1 MRAQPAA
8 VMANVALAAMARRA
22 VCVVLIA
29 TIPATVRSFVSLLTV
44 ARDLQRRK
52 ARERSGRFVAEGVR
66 TVEELLRSALAV
78 DGLLVSESAVQ
89 QPRVVTLL
97 GDARTRGIAIT
108 TVSEREFES
117 AAGTD
122 APQGVVAIA
131 TSPVWSLQS
140 LPAGPLRLLV
150 LDALQDPGNV
160 GTILRTAAAF
170 DVSATIALPG
180 TVDLWNAKVVRS
192 AMGSHFVH
200 PTLTSTAD
208 ALAPFLQERGIAL
221 WGADAAG
228 IPIPELRVPTQWA
241 LAVGNEG
248 AGLSP
253 ATQPMVTTT
262 VALPISPA
270 VESLNVAV
278 ATGILLFALR

>member
-1 MRAQPAA
+1 M
-8 VMANVALAAMARRA
+8 
-22 VCVVLIA
+22 
-29 TIPATVRSFVSLLTV
+29 SLLTV

-66 TVEELLRSALAV
+66 TIEELLRSRLAI
-78 DGLLVSESAVQ
+78 DGILAAD
-89 QPRVVTLL
+89 
-97 GDARTRGIAIT
+97 DARSVPRTADLLDRAAEAGVPIT
-108 TVSEREFES
+108 AVSEREFSS

-122 APQGVVAIA
+122 APQGVLAVAV
-131 TSPVWSLQS
+131 TPVWTLES
-140 LPAGPLRLLV
+140 LPSSGHRLLV
-150 LDALQDPGNV
+150 LDAVQDPGNV

-170 DVSATIALPG
+170 EATATIALPG

-200 PTLTSTAD
+200 PTVACTVD
-208 ALAPFLQERGIAL
+208 ALAPFLAERGIPF

-228 IPIPELRVPTQWA
+228 TPLPEVEIPSEWA

-253 ATQPMVTTT
+253 AVQSFVTGT
-262 VALPISPA
+262 VALPISAA

-278 ATGILLFALR
+278 AAGILLFAFR

>member
-1 MRAQPAA
+1 M
-8 VMANVALAAMARRA
+8 
-22 VCVVLIA
+22 
-29 TIPATVRSFVSLLTV
+29 SLLSV

-66 TVEELLRSALAV
+66 TVEELLRSALV
-78 DGLLVSESAVQ
+78 IDGILVAEEVVA
-89 QPRVVTLL
+89 QPRVAALL
-97 GDARTRGIAIT
+97 TAADARGVMVLPVT
-108 TVSEREFES
+108 EKEFDS
-117 AAGTD
+117 AAGTE
-122 APQGVVAIA
+122 APQGVLAVAS
-131 TSPVWSLQS
+131 SPVWSLDA

-200 PTLTSTAD
+200 PTITSTAD
-208 ALAPFLQERGIAL
+208 ALAPFLRERGIPL

-228 IPIPELRVPTQWA
+228 MPIPEVTVPPQWA

-253 ATQPMVTTT
+253 ATQPLVAMT
-262 VALPISPA
+262 VALPISAA

>member
-1 MRAQPAA
+1 
-8 VMANVALAAMARRA
+8 
-22 VCVVLIA
+22 
-29 TIPATVRSFVSLLTV
+29 LLTV

-66 TVEELLRSALAV
+66 TVEELLRSALPI
-78 DGLLVSESAVQ
+78 DGVLVSDEVVT
-89 QPRVVTLL
+89 QPRISALL
-97 GDARTRGIAIT
+97 TSAGRRGVAIVP
-108 TVSEREFES
+108 VSAKEFDS
-117 AAGTD
+117 AAGTE
-122 APQGVVAIA
+122 APQGVLAVAM
-131 TSPVWSLQS
+131 SPEWTLDA
-140 LPAGPLRLLV
+140 LPPGPLRLLV

-200 PTLTSTAD
+200 PTITSTAD
-208 ALAPFLQERGIAL
+208 ALAPFLRERGIPL

-228 IPIPELRVPTQWA
+228 TPIPEVVVPPQWA

-253 ATQPMVTTT
+253 ATQPMVAQT
-262 VALPISPA
+262 VALPIAEA

>member
-1 MRAQPAA
+1 
-8 VMANVALAAMARRA
+8 
-22 VCVVLIA
+22 
-29 TIPATVRSFVSLLTV
+29 VSLLTV

-52 ARERSGRFVAEGVR
+52 ARERSGRFVAEGIR
-66 TVEELLRSALAV
+66 TVEELLRSALGI
-78 DGLLVSESAVQ
+78 DGLLIAKEVVA
-89 QPRVVTLL
+89 QPRVAALL
-97 GDARTRGIAIT
+97 TVAETRGVPVLPVT
-108 TVSEREFES
+108 EKEFES

-122 APQGVVAIA
+122 APQGVLAVAS
-131 TSPVWSLQS
+131 SPTWSFAS
-140 LPAGPLRLLV
+140 LPTGPLRLLI

-200 PTLTSTAD
+200 PTITSTAD
-208 ALAPFLQERGIAL
+208 ALAPFLRERGIPL

-228 IPIPELRVPTQWA
+228 TPIPEVTVPPQWA

-253 ATQPMVTTT
+253 ATQPLVAMT
-262 VALPISPA
+262 VALPISAA

>member
-1 MRAQPAA
+1 MAVAA
-8 VMANVALAAMARRA
+8 KARCA
-22 VCVVLIA
+22 VRVVLIA
-29 TIPATVRSFVSLLTV
+29 TIPATERTFVSLLTV

-66 TVEELLRSALAV
+66 TVEELLRSTLLV

-89 QPRVVTLL
+89 QPRVAALL
-97 GDARTRGIAIT
+97 RDAQRRDIAVI
-108 TVSEREFES
+108 TVSEREFDT

-122 APQGVVAIA
+122 APQGILAIA
-131 TSPVWSLQS
+131 STPVWSLQS

-170 DVSATIALPG
+170 EVTATIALPG

-208 ALAPFLQERGIAL
+208 VLTTFLRERGMAL

-228 IPIPELRVPTQWA
+228 IPLPELQVPTQWA

-253 ATQPMVTTT
+253 ATQPMITTS

-278 ATGILLFALR
+278 ATGIILFALR

>member
-1 MRAQPAA
+1 M
-8 VMANVALAAMARRA
+8 
-22 VCVVLIA
+22 
-29 TIPATVRSFVSLLTV
+29 SLLTV

-66 TVEELLRSALAV
+66 TVEELLDSALAIEGV
-78 DGLLVSESAVQ
+78 LASGTAADTPRGAALLDRAH
-89 QPRVVTLL
+89 
-97 GDARTRGIAIT
+97 DAG
-108 TVSEREFES
+108 VPVLMVNEREFAS

-122 APQGVVAIA
+122 APQGVLAVA
-131 TSPVWSLQS
+131 TVPNFSLS
-140 LPAGPLRLLV
+140 AFPAGGVRLLV

-170 DVSATIALPG
+170 DVTATIALPG

-200 PTLTSTAD
+200 PTLSCTTD
-208 ALAPFLQERGIAL
+208 ALAPFLAERGIPL

-228 IPIPELRVPTQWA
+228 TPIAEVRVPAQWA

-253 ATQPMVTTT
+253 ATQSLVAGT
-262 VALPISPA
+262 VALPISAA

>member
-1 MRAQPAA
+1 M
-8 VMANVALAAMARRA
+8 
-22 VCVVLIA
+22 
-29 TIPATVRSFVSLLTV
+29 SLLTV

-66 TVEELLRSALAV
+66 TVEELLDSALAIEGV
-78 DGLLVSESAVQ
+78 LASGTAADTPRGAALLDRAH
-89 QPRVVTLL
+89 
-97 GDARTRGIAIT
+97 DAG
-108 TVSEREFES
+108 VPVLMVNEREFAS

-122 APQGVVAIA
+122 APQGVLAVA
-131 TSPVWSLQS
+131 TVPHFSLS
-140 LPAGPLRLLV
+140 SFPAGGVRLLV

-170 DVSATIALPG
+170 DVTATIALPG

-200 PTLTSTAD
+200 PTLSCTTD
-208 ALAPFLQERGIAL
+208 ALAPFLAERGIPL

-228 IPIPELRVPTQWA
+228 IPIAEVRVPAQWA

-253 ATQPMVTTT
+253 ATQSLVAGT
-262 VALPISPA
+262 VALPISAA

>member
-1 MRAQPAA
+1 M
-8 VMANVALAAMARRA
+8 
-22 VCVVLIA
+22 
-29 TIPATVRSFVSLLTV
+29 SLLSA

-66 TVEELLRSALAV
+66 TVEELLRTELAV
-78 DGLLVSESAVQ
+78 EGILVADEALQ
-89 QPRVVTLL
+89 HARVAALVA
-97 GDARTRGIAIT
+97 DAGTRG
-108 TVSEREFES
+108 VSVLAVSSKEFDS

-122 APQGVVAIA
+122 APQGVLAIA
-131 TSPVWSLQS
+131 SSPTWTLDA
-140 LPAGPLRLLV
+140 LPTGALHLLV
-150 LDALQDPGNV
+150 LDAVQDPGNV

-200 PTLTSTAD
+200 PTITSTAD
-208 ALAPFLQERGIAL
+208 ALAPFLRERGIPL

-228 IPIPELRVPTQWA
+228 TPVPEVVVPAQWA

-248 AGLSP
+248 AGLSS
-253 ATQPMVTTT
+253 ATQPLVART
-262 VALPISPA
+262 VALPISEA

>member
-1 MRAQPAA
+1 M
-8 VMANVALAAMARRA
+8 
-22 VCVVLIA
+22 
-29 TIPATVRSFVSLLTV
+29 SLLTV

-66 TVEELLRSALAV
+66 TVEELLRSPLTI
-78 DGLLVSESAVQ
+78 DGILVADDVVT
-89 QPRVVTLL
+89 QPRVAALLTTAGTHGVAVWPVT
-97 GDARTRGIAIT
+97 AK
-108 TVSEREFES
+108 EFDS

-122 APQGVVAIA
+122 APQGVLAVAQA
-131 TSPVWSLQS
+131 PVWTLGM
-140 LPAGPLRLLV
+140 LPPGPLRLLI

-200 PTLTSTAD
+200 PTITSTAD
-208 ALAPFLQERGIAL
+208 ALAPFLRERGIPL

-228 IPIPELRVPTQWA
+228 TPIPEVVVPSQWA

-253 ATQPMVTTT
+253 ATQPLVTQT
-262 VALPISPA
+262 VALPIA
-270 VESLNVAV
+270 EVVESLNVAV

>member
-1 MRAQPAA
+1 M
-8 VMANVALAAMARRA
+8 
-22 VCVVLIA
+22 
-29 TIPATVRSFVSLLTV
+29 SLLTV

-52 ARERSGRFVAEGVR
+52 ARERSGRFVAEGMR
-66 TVEELLRSALAV
+66 TVEELLRSSLTI
-78 DGLLVSESAVQ
+78 DGVLVADDVMT
-89 QPRVVTLL
+89 QPRVAALL
-97 GDARTRGIAIT
+97 ATAHTRGL
-108 TVSEREFES
+108 TVLPVTPKEFDS
-117 AAGTD
+117 AAGTE
-122 APQGVVAIA
+122 APQGVLAVAV
-131 TSPVWSLQS
+131 SPVWTLDA
-140 LPAGPLRLLV
+140 LPSAPLRLLV

-170 DVSATIALPG
+170 DVTATIALPG

-200 PTLTSTAD
+200 PTITSTAD
-208 ALAPFLQERGIAL
+208 ALAPFLRERGIPL

-228 IPIPELRVPTQWA
+228 TPIPEVVVPSQWA

-253 ATQPMVTTT
+253 ATQPLVAQT
-262 VALPISPA
+262 VALPIAEA

>member
-1 MRAQPAA
+1 M
-8 VMANVALAAMARRA
+8 
-22 VCVVLIA
+22 
-29 TIPATVRSFVSLLTV
+29 SLLTV

-52 ARERSGRFVAEGVR
+52 ARERSGRFVAEGLR
-66 TVEELLRSALAV
+66 TVEELLHSGLPV
-78 DGLLVSESAVQ
+78 DGILAAETALESPRAAAVLA
-89 QPRVVTLL
+89 TAA
-97 GDARTRGIAIT
+97 ARGLPVL
-108 TVSEREFES
+108 TVSPREFES
-117 AAGTD
+117 AAGTE
-122 APQGVVAIA
+122 APQGLLAVASA
-131 TSPVWSLQS
+131 PAWSLDA
-140 LPAGPLRLLV
+140 LPTSRLRLLV
-150 LDALQDPGNV
+150 LDAVQDPGNV

-200 PTLTSTAD
+200 PTITCTAD
-208 ALAPFLQERGIAL
+208 ALAAFLSERGVPL

-228 IPIPELRVPTQWA
+228 IPIPQVSVPAQWA

-253 ATQPMVTTT
+253 AVQPLLAAT
-262 VALPISPA
+262 VALPISAA

>member
-1 MRAQPAA
+1 M
-8 VMANVALAAMARRA
+8 
-22 VCVVLIA
+22 
-29 TIPATVRSFVSLLTV
+29 SLLTV

-52 ARERSGRFVAEGVR
+52 ARERSGKFVAEGVR
-66 TVEELLRSALAV
+66 TVEELFKSGLPI
-78 DGLLVSESAVQ
+78 DGLLASDTAGAMPRGAALLDAARAAGVPILVVSDQ
-89 QPRVVTLL
+89 
-97 GDARTRGIAIT
+97 
-108 TVSEREFES
+108 EFGS
-117 AAGTD
+117 AAGTE
-122 APQGVVAIA
+122 APQGMLAVA
-131 TSPVWSLQS
+131 SVPVWSLAQ
-140 LPAGPLRLLV
+140 LPLTGLRLLV

-200 PTLTSTAD
+200 PTLNCTTD
-208 ALAPFLQERGIAL
+208 ALAPFLAERGISL

-228 IPIPELRVPTQWA
+228 TPIPKVRVPAQWA

-253 ATQPMVTTT
+253 ALQSLVAGT
-262 VALPISPA
+262 VALPISAA

-278 ATGILLFALR
+278 ATGILLFAFR